1 MRRLHV
7 LCSRTDAVIVGPV
20 LRLRSV
26 PPPRPRT
33 SLPSADLGS
42 KKPRR
47 RSTYLIVAAA
57 IGAVALASVLVA
69 SQSSPSSISGPVD
82 TSHLPDKGPVPALA
96 AKGWINSPPLTPS
109 DLTGKVVL
117 YDFWTYSCINCVRT
131 FPYVRAFYDRYRAD
145 GLVVIGVHSPEFDF
159 EKVHTNVEAAVR
171 RLDVTW
177 PVALD
182 DDMTIWGAFKN
193 QYWPADYVADR
204 TGHLRYTHF
213 GEGDYSNTEN
223 VLRTL
228 LGVPASSPRADK
240 NVKAETASG
249 QPVNPETYLDV
260 QHGQIGAQSGL
271 HVYPATRALTPPAI
285 ALEGAWTGSNE
296 KITSAG
302 VGATIALGARAQ
314 SVNLVLASASGR
326 PMDAVV
332 ALDGRPVPVNER
344 GANIRVDASGRT
356 VVTVTAPDMY
366 RLVLAPGVENHQL
379 TVIAEQA
386 GLEAYDFTFG

>member
-1 MRRLHV
+1 MP
-7 LCSRTDAVIVGPV
+7 T
-20 LRLRSV
+20 
-26 PPPRPRT
+26 
-33 SLPSADLGS
+33 PSATTSVRAELGA
-42 KKPRR
+42 KQPRHR
-47 RSTYLIVAAA
+47 RTYLIIAAA

-82 TSHLPDKGPVPALA
+82 TSHLPDKGPVPALV
-96 AKGWINSPPLTPS
+96 AKGWINSPPLTPA

-159 EKVHTNVEAAVR
+159 EKVHANVESAVK

-182 DDMTIWGAFKN
+182 DDMTIWNAFKN

-213 GEGDYSNTEN
+213 GEGDYANTEN

-240 NVKAETASG
+240 NIKVETASG

-260 QHGQIGAQSGL
+260 QHGQIGARSGL
-271 HVYPATRALTPPAI
+271 HVYPAAGELTPPAI
-285 ALEGAWTGSNE
+285 ALEGAWSGSDE
-296 KITSAG
+296 KITSAA

-356 VVTVTAPDMY
+356 VVAVTVPDMY

-379 TVIAEQA
+379 TVVAEQP